1 MIHPCQDNKA
11 SPRKGALNLYL
22 NLNWR
27 MNMNTIRKST
37 LAALFV
43 AAAFAPLA
51 VSAADFTSH
60 DSAATPTPFST
71 GDRAPSVRAEL
82 GAPQFVTQESIATP
96 AAGVAYDRVNGAW
109 VRVDAGKDLSVP
121 KPDLMG
127 ATFTQHHG

>member
-1 MIHPCQDNKA
+1 
-11 SPRKGALNLYL
+11 
-22 NLNWR
+22 
-27 MNMNTIRKST
+27 MNTIRKST
-37 LAALFV
+37 FAALII

-51 VSAADFTSH
+51 VSAADFYIQ
-60 DSAATPTPFST
+60 DNAAIPTPFSA

-96 AAGVAYDRVNGAW
+96 TAGVAYGRVNGDW